1 LGARCDGV
9 LRVRD
14 SRLAS
19 IERRPALGFMTVC
32 QERLRQRRRTLPTG
46 RGVVRGATRRDVTW
60 AEPAPWQGRASRI
73 QQFQELPC
81 SGQRHAPCNLSPRLG
96 TPPTGSRSLIPC
108 IGGSTRGPRKQGAL
122 RCSGGRCD
130 KAHSNNYGTLSCLFP
145 RHAGVR
151 ASSTSRLRPAATIA
165 ATNSGRCAIIVR

>member
-1 LGARCDGV
+1 MRW
-9 LRVRD
+9 
-14 SRLAS
+14 RLAS
-19 IERRPALGFMTVC
+19 QRFKVGIYRKTTGTWIYDSLSGTITPTSKDSSDWAWGRSRGDEKRCYMGRTSPMAGKGISNPAVSGAAV
-32 QERLRQRRRTLPTG
+32 QRT
-46 RGVVRGATRRDVTW
+46 
-60 AEPAPWQGRASRI
+60 
-73 QQFQELPC
+73 
-81 SGQRHAPCNLSPRLG
+81 APCNLSPRLG